1 VDAASAVVP
10 LPAEGVELLSVDSLG
25 ASGKP
30 EDGTAPCPLSTDEA
44 AEFVGFFDRFFGFA
58 EDVPVEAASAP
69 VEVDGD
75 SAGPEPTP
83 DFVPLESPDDEPALE
98 LELVDD

>member
-1 VDAASAVVP
+1 MVP
-10 LPAEGVELLSVDSLG
+10 LPAEGVELLSMDSVG

-30 EDGTAPCPLSTDEA
+30 DEGTAPCAPELFDDDV
-44 AEFVGFFDRFFGFA
+44 FVGFFDGFFGFG
-58 EDVPVEAASAP
+58 EGVPVEGASAP

-75 SAGPEPTP
+75 SAAPEPTA
-83 DFVPLESPDDEPALE
+83 DFVPLESPDVPSLE